1 MKHSVILSIHMVC
14 YFIFLFFT
22 ASKWTDDDIEMLQS
36 AVKKF
41 TDDLAII
48 CDQIKQRTV

>member
-1 MKHSVILSIHMVC
+1 MFH
-14 YFIFLFFT
+14 IFWIVLLMHLIT
-22 ASKWTDDDIEMLQS
+22 ISKWTDDDIEMLQS

>member
-1 MKHSVILSIHMVC
+1 MTFVV
-14 YFIFLFFT
+14 FT
-22 ASKWTDDDIEMLQS
+22 PNASKWTDDDIEMLQS

-41 TDDLAII
+41 TDDLAVI